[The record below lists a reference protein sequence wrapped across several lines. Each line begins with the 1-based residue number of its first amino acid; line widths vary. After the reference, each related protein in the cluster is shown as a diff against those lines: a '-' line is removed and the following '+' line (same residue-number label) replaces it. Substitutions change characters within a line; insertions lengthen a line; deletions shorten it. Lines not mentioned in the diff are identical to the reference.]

1 MQQSSRGDI
10 VGASSINEFKAKMD
24 LHLETEIIQG
34 GLLVGLQSTPGRM
47 PRIMQMGL

>member
-1 MQQSSRGDI
+1 M
-10 VGASSINEFKAKMD
+10 GASSINEFKAKMD